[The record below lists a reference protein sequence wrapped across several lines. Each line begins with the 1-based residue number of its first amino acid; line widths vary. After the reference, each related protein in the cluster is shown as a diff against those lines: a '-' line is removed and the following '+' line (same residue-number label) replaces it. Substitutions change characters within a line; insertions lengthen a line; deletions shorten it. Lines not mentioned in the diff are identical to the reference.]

1 MKNFGII
8 LTFILIGFQLS
19 AQPSERRTSK
29 QEYVEQWADVA
40 VQSMVTHGIPASITL
55 AQGILESAYGNST
68 LAKYA
73 NNHFGIKCHNWDG
86 KGFYK
91 DDDKKDECF
100 RRYNSAD
107 ESFEDHALFLKKSR
121 YASLFDLKITDYKS
135 WAKGLKKAGYATNP
149 KYADLLIQII
159 EDNELYKYD
168 KMKSIDK
175 IEPVINQSVVE
186 EQSIAVYKWHVV
198 KEHFNSIKFVEV
210 KPGDTVYKIAK
221 EFGMNMWQ
229 IYKYN
234 DFAPEQDVLEVG
246 SYVYLQPKKVKSKK
260 NRKTFIVNQANT
272 ALRTVSQLEG
282 IKLKKLEKRNLEY
295 STDQVL
301 SIGAKITLR

>member
-1 MKNFGII
+1 
-8 LTFILIGFQLS
+8 TFILIGFQLS

-121 YASLFDLKITDYKS
+121 YASL
-135 WAKGLKKAGYATNP
+135 
-149 KYADLLIQII
+149 
-159 EDNELYKYD
+159 
-168 KMKSIDK
+168 
-175 IEPVINQSVVE
+175 
-186 EQSIAVYKWHVV
+186 
-198 KEHFNSIKFVEV
+198 
-210 KPGDTVYKIAK
+210 
-221 EFGMNMWQ
+221 
-229 IYKYN
+229 
-234 DFAPEQDVLEVG
+234 
-246 SYVYLQPKKVKSKK
+246 
-260 NRKTFIVNQANT
+260 
-272 ALRTVSQLEG
+272 
-282 IKLKKLEKRNLEY
+282 
-295 STDQVL
+295 
-301 SIGAKITLR
+301 